1 MLHCFRLLP
10 SLLAPVL
17 LVSLSACS
25 KKDAVEVKNLAS
37 YSLDGQFKTCSL
49 TQATSTQAEFD
60 YVTLRLTTMPQPSS
74 GPEVLE
80 IKLWKLTGQPT
91 STYSFLYDGSA
102 SGVVYTA
109 TPRPPVGYYLT
120 SITRTFTS
128 STGFS
133 GSFTSEART
142 ATGPGTYT
150 VAHVITGTLTNV
162 QL

>member
-1 MLHCFRLLP
+1 M
-10 SLLAPVL
+10 
-17 LVSLSACS
+17 
-25 KKDAVEVKNLAS
+25 KNLAS
-37 YSLDGQFKTCSL
+37 YSLDEQFRTCSI

-60 YVTLRLTTMPQPSS
+60 YATLRLTTTPQPSG

-80 IKLWKLTGQPT
+80 IKLWKLTGQPA
-91 STYSFLYDGSA
+91 STYNFLYDGSA

-109 TPRPPVGYYLT
+109 PQLPPVGYYLT
-120 SITRTFTS
+120 SITRIFTS

-142 ATGPGTYT
+142 ATGPGTYS
-150 VAHVITGTLTNV
+150 VIHVLTGTLTNV

>member
-1 MLHCFRLLP
+1 MLPHYLC
-10 SLLAPVL
+10 LLAPVL
-17 LVSLSACS
+17 LVSFSACS
-25 KKDAVEVKNLAS
+25 KKGAVEVQNLAS
-37 YSLDGQFKTCSL
+37 YSLDGQFRTCSL

-60 YVTLRLTTMPQPSS
+60 YLTLHLTTTPQPST

-109 TPRPPVGYYLT
+109 IPLPPVGYYLT
-120 SITRTFTS
+120 SITRTFTNN
-128 STGFS
+128 TGFS

-142 ATGPGTYT
+142 ATGPSTYT
-150 VAHVITGTLTNV
+150 VVHVLSGTLTNV